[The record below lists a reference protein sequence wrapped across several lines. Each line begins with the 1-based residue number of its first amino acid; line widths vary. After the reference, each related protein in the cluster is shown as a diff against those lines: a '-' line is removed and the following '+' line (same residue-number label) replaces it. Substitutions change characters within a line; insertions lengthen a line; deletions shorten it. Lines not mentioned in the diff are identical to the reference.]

1 MAKTGFYLSDY
12 NKVKIEL
19 SSFHYNATT
28 PDFYDDISLF
38 SDFFFFY
45 FGFFSILLWTPIPTL
60 DPLEQ
65 SRAHRGAS
73 VHQHCPHVL
82 EICYCN
88 MMHSK

>member
-1 MAKTGFYLSDY
+1 MDS
-12 NKVKIEL
+12 N
-19 SSFHYNATT
+19 SH
-28 PDFYDDISLF
+28 
-38 SDFFFFY
+38 
-45 FGFFSILLWTPIPTL
+45 L

-88 MMHSK
+88 MMHGK